1 VARALQMYRDT
12 GAAVEETTRRQRIDR
27 STARALAAAI
37 SSLAIAT
44 LVVTQSSRALYPE
57 GTVAANEF
65 ASGTVS
71 LSDDDQGRSLVSL
84 ENMAPNRPVQQCISV
99 TYDGTILPVAIRIA
113 ASASG
118 DVADYLL
125 VDVERGSGGGFG
137 DCDGFVPEADVFVG
151 RVGEFAGED
160 GVELG
165 VLRNEGDSMS
175 FRFTFDLADENDA
188 AGRSGSIDFVWEA
201 APL

>member
-1 VARALQMYRDT
+1 MARALQMFRDG
-12 GAAVEETTRRQRIDR
+12 GAAAEETTRRQRIDR

-57 GTVAANEF
+57 GTVAANQFE
-65 ASGTVS
+65 SGTVS
-71 LSDDDQGRSLVSL
+71 LVDDDRGRSLVSL
-84 ENMAPNRPVQQCISV
+84 DNMAPNRPVQQCITV

-118 DVADYLL
+118 YVADYLL
-125 VDVERGSGGGFG
+125 VDIERGTGGAFG
-137 DCDGFVPEADVFVG
+137 ACDGFEPEAEVFAGRLAEFVG
-151 RVGEFAGED
+151 DD